1 MSYQSQYDREETL
14 LYEQYDRGELTSA
27 ELTRELNELARDYRA
42 AAQDAAWDAYEAEL
56 DRW

>member
-1 MSYQSQYDREETL
+1 MSYQSQYDREEAL

-27 ELTRELNELARDYRA
+27 ELTRELNELQRDYRA
-42 AAQDAAWDAYEAEL
+42 MAQEAAYDAYEAEM